1 LLLLLLL
8 GLLVTLELDLTLM
21 IAIQERCHH
30 NYHDKCNCADSL
42 N

>member
-8 GLLVTLELDLTLM
+8 GLLVALKLNLALVIT
-21 IAIQERCHH
+21 IQERCHH
-30 NYHDKCNCADSL
+30 NYYDKCNCADSL